1 MRPELFSGRVM
12 LVNFWGTW
20 CEPCLE
26 ELPQFERLYRHYR
39 AQGLSL
45 VAIATDEDVQ
55 QVRSFA
61 ERSVLKT
68 PLIYD
73 GASVAEAYG
82 ARPFPFSFVV
92 GGDGVVQAVF
102 EGYELECLPVVEQA
116 VRAALKALPAG
127 PG

>member
-45 VAIATDEDVQ
+45 VAIATDEDAQ
-55 QVRSFA
+55 QVRAFA
-61 ERSVLKT
+61 ERSGLKT
-68 PLIYD
+68 PLVYD
-73 GASVAEAYG
+73 GAEVAAAYG
-82 ARPFPFSFVV
+82 ARPFRFSLVV

-102 EGYELECLPVVEQA
+102 EGYEAECLPAVEAA
-116 VRAALKALPAG
+116 VRAALEGLPPGAG
-127 PG
+127 